1 MYGPRIEGARVTL
14 APPAPEYAHV
24 EDDLRWFRDPVVTR
38 YLNLRNPQTREQH
51 EEYRRLMA
59 RSETDVFWAIMLGER
74 NIGNM
79 GIHNID
85 WRNRSAK
92 TGIVI
97 GEKDC
102 WGHGYAVEAMR
113 LRTAY
118 AFNELGL
125 ETITTNVYGPNEA
138 SRRALQRAGY
148 HTVGWLRRHIYL
160 EGAFHDVWLGEVV
173 RDEWLAAAVG
183 EIEDADDIGELA

>member
-1 MYGPRIEGARVTL
+1 MFGPRIEGARVTL
-14 APPAPEYAHV
+14 APPAPEHV

-59 RSETDVFWAIMLGER
+59 RSETDVFWAILLGER
-74 NIGNM
+74 NIGSS
-79 GIHNID
+79 GIHGID

-125 ETITTNVYGPNEA
+125 ETITTDVYGPNEA

-148 HTVGWLRRHIYL
+148 RTAGWLRRHIYL
-160 EGAFHDVWLGEVV
+160 KGAFHDVWLGEVL
-173 RDEWLAAAVG
+173 RDEWLADAVG
-183 EIEDADDIGELA
+183 ETEDGENTGESA